1 MQATPVLRNGE
12 PVLIE
17 TESGEIAAAYT
28 FQAMATLKALDQL
41 GRHLGWYEQDNIQ
54 KSLEGRSV
62 LIEFVDAVPVDG

>member
-1 MQATPVLRNGE
+1 M
-12 PVLIE
+12 
-17 TESGEIAAAYT
+17 AA
-28 FQAMATLKALDQL
+28 LKALDQL